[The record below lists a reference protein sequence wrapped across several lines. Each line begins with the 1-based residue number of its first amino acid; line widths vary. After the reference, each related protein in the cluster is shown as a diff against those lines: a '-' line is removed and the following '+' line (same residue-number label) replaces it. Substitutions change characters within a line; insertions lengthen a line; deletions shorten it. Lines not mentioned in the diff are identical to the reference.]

1 LKPDVMGSVVSIA
14 TSRMCGLLDKTT
26 EEFLEI

>member
-1 LKPDVMGSVVSIA
+1 MGSVVSIA
-14 TSRMCGLLDKTT
+14 TSRLSGALLDKTT